1 MTGFLFDTWLATGVL
16 IAVVLLIRR
25 PMAHL
30 FGARLAYALWLLPAL
45 RFLMPPIVLP
55 AWLAPE
61 RQVPLFAQKAPPV
74 HPSIVDADTGTA
86 SFADAAVQSGTG
98 GDILGLVAM
107 AVWLG
112 GAVVFCV
119 WRMRNYRAM
128 RARLLGGAVPV
139 GEVGDIRM
147 VESREVAAPLAF
159 GIRDKVI
166 AMPVNFMSQPS
177 REARDFAIA
186 HEIAHHRRGDLL
198 ANILAQPV
206 PALHWFNPV
215 AWLGWRAMRRDQEAA
230 CDAHV
235 MAGKS
240 RPERARYGEV
250 IVLFAREQH
259 MALAAPMAGFREIG
273 PALGEK
279 AIVHRL
285 RSLTQEEGS
294 TRRRRAGRMAIAGA
308 VLVALP
314 LSATISFAE
323 GEQAEY
329 PAPAAP
335 PLPAAPPSP
344 VPPAAPPMPANFV
357 QEPTGEDMP
366 DTWDGADRLAHEA
379 RIEAEASR
387 TEAEAEAF
395 ESEMEAFEA
404 EIEQLGPMIAKSVRA
419 AMKVV
424 PDIDHT
430 VSSDGDG
437 KRHVTRL
444 FGVDDEGRRQVVQ
457 TQVVDER
464 AIERE
469 AYASAISAVRA
480 ARRSIAASR
489 SIPADVRTD
498 TLRELDQELHD
509 MEEEFRSADRGD

>member
-1 MTGFLFDTWLATGVL
+1 MTGFVFDTWLATGLL
-16 IAVVLLIRR
+16 IALVLLIRR

-45 RFLMPPIVLP
+45 RFVMPPIVLP

-61 RQVPLFAQKAPPV
+61 AGVPLFAQKAPPV
-74 HPSIVDADTGTA
+74 HPSVVDAEIGTA
-86 SFADAAVQSGTG
+86 SLTDAAVQTGAG
-98 GDILGLVAM
+98 GDIFATLAI
-107 AVWLG
+107 AIWLG
-112 GAVVFCV
+112 GAAAFCV

-128 RARLLGGAVPV
+128 RARLLDGAVPV

-147 VESREVAAPLAF
+147 VESRKVAAPLAF

-166 AMPVNFMSQPS
+166 AMPAGFMAQPS

-206 PALHWFNPV
+206 LALHWFNPV

-240 RPERARYGEV
+240 RPVRARYGEV

-323 GEQAEY
+323 GEQAAR

-335 PLPAAPPSP
+335 PVPAAPPSP
-344 VPPAAPPMPANFV
+344 MHPPAPPATPASFAQVPAP
-357 QEPTGEDMP
+357 EDIP
-366 DTWDGADRLAHEA
+366 DTWAGTDRHAYEA

-387 TEAEAEAF
+387 AEAEADAF
-395 ESEMEAFEA
+395 ESEMEAFEN
-404 EIEQLGPMIAKSVRA
+404 EMEQLGPMIAQSVRL
-419 AMKVV
+419 AMKSV
-424 PDIDHT
+424 PDIEHS

-437 KRHVTRL
+437 KRHVIRL
-444 FGVDDEGRRQVVQ
+444 FGVDEDGKRRVMQ

-464 AIERE
+464 AIERK

-480 ARRSIAASR
+480 ARRAIATSR
-489 SIPADVRTD
+489 SIPADARAEA
-498 TLRELDQELHD
+498 LRDLDQELED
-509 MEEEFRSADRGD
+509 MQVELRGN